1 MKRSDIS
8 DLQVVACA
16 IRWRN
21 GTHPGFVT
29 DMLARET
36 GAPLKVAEAA
46 MERAVSRGLLDYGV
60 SLRTA
65 WATDA
70 GMALLAGVGEETKP

>member
-8 DLQVVACA
+8 DRQVVACA
-16 IRWRN
+16 VRWRN
-21 GTHPGFVT
+21 GAGNQFVT
-29 DMLARET
+29 DLIVAET

-65 WATDA
+65 WATEA
-70 GMALLAGVGEETKP
+70 GLALLGEQS

>member
-16 IRWRN
+16 VRWRN
-21 GTHPGFVT
+21 GRGDKFVT
-29 DMLARET
+29 DLIVDET
-36 GAPLKVAEAA
+36 GAPYKVAEAA
-46 MERAVSRGLLDYGV
+46 MERAVDRGLLEYGV

-70 GMALLAGVGEETKP
+70 GLALLTGRAT